1 MYNPKNKN
9 FLTILNTYLFDDRR
23 KEKRLESKP
32 TSNRFYFFNL
42 AVIIGILYLILK
54 NIYK

>member
-9 FLTILNTYLFDDRR
+9 FLTVLNTYLFDDRR
-23 KEKRLESKP
+23 KEKRSESKP

-42 AVIIGILYLILK
+42 AVILVILYLILK

>member
-9 FLTILNTYLFDDRR
+9 FLTILNTYLFDDR
-23 KEKRLESKP
+23 KKDKRYENRS

-42 AVIIGILYLILK
+42 VVILVILYLILK

>member
-9 FLTILNTYLFDDRR
+9 FLTILNTYLFDDRKKDR
-23 KEKRLESKP
+23 RYENKP

-42 AVIIGILYLILK
+42 VVILVILYIILK